1 MDDEVSGCIWSI
13 VAIGAALIAVW
24 FAIWIAVALLVRL
37 LAIVVTT
44 YLVLATMTFVS
55 GSALGTWIPLA
66 VLTGRGTSSPV
77 LLTPDRVV
85 AGNVFRSGPSGPAEH
100 YGWDRAWPKYIP
112 FQARSDASAVRLEV
126 ALWLR
131 KVGMLLFGSAMIRD
145 LSNGSEP
152 SQALQTGAAKAGS
165 REHDKGMVDFL
176 RFGVMIGP
184 FLALFLGIAMSLLIW
199 AVVMVTIALTITIG
213 QRTVQSAFQTIDW
226 FTLARRKA
234 SMVCTHCY
242 AQTRVPSYECV
253 NADCPVVHRDIRS
266 AKFGV
271 LSRRCECGSN
281 LPTTVLRASLKMK
294 ACCPICNTPQ
304 SEGAGTRRTIL
315 VPVIGEPNAGKTRL
329 LASAMVHLS
338 TRLSANRAELV
349 PLSQLASNG
358 IVNFTNVVDSG
369 SSISNTSVECSPLV
383 YDFGIEKSR
392 KRPVEIHFIDVAG
405 QHFSSWESTSN
416 LRYLDD
422 ALALLFVID
431 PLALDHCRTRLE
443 RSDTRLHVQVAPGRA
458 IDAYS
463 SAVDRMQHESVPLH
477 ERSLGVVL
485 TKADVLREVS
495 VAFMGSTHS
504 ASIRE
509 WLMASGEDRLVKRME
524 LDFERVEYFMVD
536 SMSRLPDDS
545 TVHPLRPVSFIASL
559 YGTRILA
566 GIDLPLQAA
575 PPRDRE
581 GRDGNAPSDT
591 EKSA

>member
-1 MDDEVSGCIWSI
+1 MDDELSGCIWSA
-13 VAIGAALIAVW
+13 VAIGLAVIAVGL
-24 FAIWIAVALLVRL
+24 AIWIAVALLVRL

-100 YGWDRAWPKYIP
+100 YGWDRAWPAYIP
-112 FQARSDASAVRLEV
+112 FQARRDASAVRLEV
-126 ALWLR
+126 VHWLR
-131 KVGMLLFGSAMIRD
+131 KVGMLLFGPAMIRD
-145 LSNGSEP
+145 LSDGSEP

-199 AVVMVTIALTITIG
+199 TVVMVTIALTITIG
-213 QRTVQSAFQTIDW
+213 QRTVQSAFQTIGW

-253 NADCPVVHRDIRS
+253 NTDCPVVHRDIRS

-294 ACCPICNTPQ
+294 ARCPICDASQ
-304 SEGAGTRRTIL
+304 SDGAGTRRTIL

-329 LASAMVHLS
+329 LASAMAHLS
-338 TRLSANRAELV
+338 TRLSANRSELV
-349 PLSQLASNG
+349 PLSQLASNNM
-358 IVNFTNVVDSG
+358 VKFTNVVDSG
-369 SSISNTSVECSPLV
+369 RSISNTSVEYGPLV

-405 QHFSSWESTSN
+405 QHFSSWESTRN
-416 LRYLDD
+416 LRYLDN

-443 RSDTRLHVQVAPGRA
+443 RSNTRLPVQVAPGRA

-504 ASIRE
+504 ASIRD

-524 LDFERVEYFMVD
+524 LDFGRVEYFMVD

-566 GIDLPLQAA
+566 GTDLLLQAA

-591 EKSA
+591 EKPT

>member
-1 MDDEVSGCIWSI
+1 MDDDLSGCLWSI
-13 VAIGAALIAVW
+13 VAIGAAAVAVGL
-24 FAIWIAVALLVRL
+24 AIWIAVALLVRL

-85 AGNVFRSGPSGPAEH
+85 AGNVFRSDPSGPAEH
-100 YGWDRAWPKYIP
+100 YGWDRAWPTYIP
-112 FQARSDASAVRLEV
+112 FQARSDASAVHLEV
-126 ALWLR
+126 VHWLR
-131 KVGMLLFGSAMIRD
+131 KVGRLLFGPAMMRD
-145 LSNGSEP
+145 LSDGSESSP
-152 SQALQTGAAKAGS
+152 ALRAGAAKAGS
-165 REHDKGMVDFL
+165 RQHDKGIVDFL

-184 FLALFLGIAMSLLIW
+184 FLAIFLGMAMSLLIW
-199 AVVMVTIALTITIG
+199 TVVMVAIALTITIG
-213 QRTVQSAFQTIDW
+213 QRTFQAVFQTIGW
-226 FTLARRKA
+226 FALARRKA

-242 AQTRVPSYECV
+242 AETRVPSYECT
-253 NADCPVVHRDIRS
+253 NADCPVVHRDIR
-266 AKFGV
+266 AVKFGV

-281 LPTTVLRASLKMK
+281 LPTTVLRASRKMT
-294 ACCPICNTPQ
+294 ACCPTCNTCQ

-315 VPVIGEPNAGKTRL
+315 VPVIGESNAGKTRL
-329 LASAMVHLS
+329 LASVMAHLS
-338 TRLSANRAELV
+338 TRLSADGAELV
-349 PLSQLASNG
+349 PLSQLASNTLN
-358 IVNFTNVVDSG
+358 NFTSVIDIG
-369 SSISNTSVECSPLV
+369 SSIPNTSVEYSPLV
-383 YDFGIEKSR
+383 YDFGIEGSR
-392 KRPVEIHFIDVAG
+392 RRPVEIHFIDVAG

-416 LRYLDD
+416 LRYLDN

-443 RSDTRLHVQVAPGRA
+443 RADARLPAQVAPGRTT
-458 IDAYS
+458 DAYS

-504 ASIRE
+504 ASIRD

-566 GIDLPLQAA
+566 GTDLPLQAA
-575 PPRDRE
+575 PPRDRV

-591 EKSA
+591 EKPA